1 MANIKDLA
9 AALELK
15 TDDQAGFIM
24 LKGPSQKVAEAIT
37 KGFISVT
44 FVIPKPGAEA
54 YFRDQGRDFLKD
66 IEQYSG
72 CTIMLKSQNPPESI
86 SLPGPADERNTCNEG
101 KAVWV
106 VPIEDG
112 FAVSICNNNIRR
124 QGVDDIGP
132 IANRNLDGK
141 DGVAEDI
148 LKAGRDSQ
156 RQYKENE
163 QHRGGHALTEQNLGN
178 PVGGRTSPQ
187 GIDVE
192 IVSGCIEDQKTD
204 VLVIPVTSDM
214 NPTSTDASKAVL
226 DKAEEKLNFVFGT
239 YIGNRSKHPGEI
251 AKVHVN
257 AHSEL
262 ECRCVYLVVCAE
274 YPEFPGRSD
283 QLFRKAVRQCL
294 EACQRSKYTSITFP
308 AIGGEKVLQFPRKEA
323 SLALLEEIF
332 HFEQENRPTSIKHVQ
347 IVACPTDTE
356 SLLILEAELQRI
368 KETKISEGLIRHP
381 MKSSNNV
388 TTMKV
393 GSVDFEIVFGN
404 IADETVDAIVNTT
417 DFYKKT
423 TSGVA
428 QAIFSRAGPSVEQ
441 ELRTGQ
447 GRVDAELV
455 ANVMVDTVIAALMGN
470 MFTHLSLVRVVILQQ
485 NIYDTFKSR
494 LEKQYPMVTQ
504 PTRHEASNPKGMEEK
519 FRPSETQFYD
529 TYEISGVLQPAVFD
543 IVGRDKDNVKKA
555 NQRLQRLFDAN
566 FTDDLICDDQISK
579 LEPTD
584 LQKILELGAR
594 YPVRIT
600 VETGNVH
607 RIRVQGVTKDVK
619 NSFRLIQFVLKST
632 LKRELQ
638 RKEMERIFS
647 AVEWRYE
654 DKFQYVPFD
663 METSCRLELESD
675 LKKETVVILK
685 EKLFLVDFS
694 FREATAHQTNEVI
707 KLKRHEKLTSNPL
720 PEQWDDLRGSHWL
733 MVKLHPDSTE
743 YQEVEGNVKK
753 TCIHHT
759 IVKIE
764 RLQNVYLWVAYVNKR
779 ESMQSINGSQWI
791 NEKCLFHG
799 TTANASLSISRHGF
813 NRNFAGQGKNLG
825 YGVYFAV
832 NALYSAHENYS
843 LPDSEGFKYMY
854 QARVLTGKYTIGSKG
869 LRMPPLLPTRTET
882 NTYDSVVD
890 RQNCPTMFAIF
901 HDDQA
906 YPEYLITFR

>member
-423 TSGVA
+423 TS
-428 QAIFSRAGPSVEQ
+428 
-441 ELRTGQ
+441 GQ